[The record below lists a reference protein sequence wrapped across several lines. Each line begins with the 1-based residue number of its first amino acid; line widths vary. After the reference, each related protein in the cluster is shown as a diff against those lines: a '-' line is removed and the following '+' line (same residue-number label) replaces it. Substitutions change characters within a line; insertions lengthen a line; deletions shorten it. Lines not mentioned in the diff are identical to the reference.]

1 MCLYMK
7 VKNAMPEKTPEF
19 LLFAIGAV
27 MGLIGLIVRGI
38 SSARTALTEWIISVF
53 VAVITGWA
61 VRDYIVSDGLYNAC
75 VATGSFFGV
84 YIVRSIENI
93 MKHFSVDPLETVE
106 RLRQK

>member
-19 LLFAIGAV
+19 LLFVIGTV

-38 SSARTALTEWIISVF
+38 
-53 VAVITGWA
+53 
-61 VRDYIVSDGLYNAC
+61 
-75 VATGSFFGV
+75 
-84 YIVRSIENI
+84 ENI
-93 MKHFSVDPLETVE
+93 MKHFSADPLGTVE